1 MLAIRVGFTAFTSAH
16 RSSMPDE
23 AESELLRRWYAVSG
37 QHWRR
42 FQHGELS
49 FEEQRRARM
58 RDFLNTP
65 LTNAEADIAFEH
77 YGHAYEASW
86 KLAPG
91 CAEFLALTTGIPK
104 VVITDGVRF
113 LPYRSELMPDLV
125 AELSERAKV
134 LPPED
139 LARLTEALLASL
151 EESPSAEVDAAW
163 DTEIQRRIAEVE
175 ARTAELVPA
184 EEVFARVRQSLR

>member
-1 MLAIRVGFTAFTSAH
+1 M
-16 RSSMPDE
+16 
-23 AESELLRRWYAVSG
+23 
-37 QHWRR
+37 
-42 FQHGELS
+42 
-49 FEEQRRARM
+49 
-58 RDFLNTP
+58 
-65 LTNAEADIAFEH
+65 
-77 YGHAYEASW
+77 ASCHS
-86 KLAPG
+86 K
-91 CAEFLALTTGIPK
+91 
-104 VVITDGVRF
+104 
-113 LPYRSELMPDLV
+113 PDLV

-175 ARTAELVPA
+175 ARAAELVPA